1 MLQVTPANRPT
12 TKQLIHMPVFIAKY
26 NEIRES
32 KAKDFDDEEQ
42 IDGGLDLLGTI
53 RVPKNLR
60 LLTERLPKSNFEK
73 AEKMKEKTVLEEVKA
88 L

>member
-1 MLQVTPANRPT
+1 
-12 TKQLIHMPVFIAKY
+12 MPVFIAKY